1 MWPLKI
7 KPTIKLAVESKGDE
21 DWEPDLGESVM
32 GEEHSLAGALIIV
45 T

>member
-1 MWPLKI
+1 MAPKI
-7 KPTIKLAVESKGDE
+7 KPTVKLTVESKGDE
-21 DWEPDLGESVM
+21 DWEPDLGKSLM